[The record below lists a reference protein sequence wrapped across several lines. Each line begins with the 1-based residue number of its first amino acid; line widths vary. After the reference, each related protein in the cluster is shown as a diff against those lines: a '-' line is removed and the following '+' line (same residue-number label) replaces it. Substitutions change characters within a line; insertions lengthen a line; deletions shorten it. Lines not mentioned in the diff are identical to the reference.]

1 MAPVFAFVLFLL
13 RINDVLAAL
22 DRRCYLS
29 DLQWWVSSSC
39 VGIFHPLPVPGSLSG
54 DFSCVLRPWRRRRA
68 GVHVNLRLF
77 YSRVCL
83 VCDIDILLPVLRKF
97 ELRGICFSCP
107 CLDTQGSGLWDH
119 AASRGSIQALLL
131 AGLLS
136 PRWVESAS
144 IVAQTLSIYT
154 P

>member
-39 VGIFHPLPVPGSLSG
+39 VGIFHPLPVPRSLSG
-54 DFSCVLRPWRRRRA
+54 NFSCVLRPWRRRRA

-83 VCDIDILLPVLRKF
+83 VCNIDILLPALRKL
-97 ELRGICFSCP
+97 ESRGICFSRP
-107 CLDTQGSGLWDH
+107 YTQGSGLWDH
-119 AASRGSIQALLL
+119 AASRGSMQALLL